1 MTETKIWRVDPHN
14 FHLGEIQEAALLLR
28 AGKLVAFPTETVYGL
43 GANAL
48 DVQAVQG
55 IFRAKGRPSDNP
67 LIVHITGLDEL
78 APLVSDFPPMAQ
90 KMAEL
95 FWPGP
100 LTIILPASKQVPAE
114 VTAGLS
120 TVAIRMPS
128 HPVARELIRSAK
140 VPVAAPSANRSG
152 KPSPTTADHVRQDLW
167 GRVDGLVDGG
177 ECTVG
182 LESTVVDVTGDHP
195 VILRPG
201 GITREMLSMHFE
213 GVEVDGEPGV
223 TKAIAERP
231 SEVTAEHSF
240 PTEEHVPVEN
250 RLSVENRLPAEKR
263 LGEANG
269 EAASPANPAPRS
281 PGMKYT
287 HYAPKAPVY
296 LLTGPWKEQVKAITV
311 LLEKETDPLGLL
323 ISEET
328 YEHIKELLPQE
339 CGSKYL
345 IRLAGS
351 REDLRSVA
359 YRLFGSLRSFD
370 ETSVTAIIAESYPR
384 EGIGMALMNR
394 LTKAAGGRIWR
405 E

>member
-1 MTETKIWRVDPHN
+1 MTETKIWRVAPHN
-14 FHLGEIQEAALLLR
+14 FSIDELQEAAQLIR
-28 AGKLVAFPTETVYGL
+28 EGKLVAFPTETVYGL

-67 LIVHITGLDEL
+67 LIVHIASLDEL
-78 APLVSDFPPMAQ
+78 TPLVSDFPPMAQ
-90 KMAEL
+90 KMAKL

-100 LTIILPASKQVPAE
+100 LTMILPASNQVPAE

-128 HPVARELIRSAK
+128 HPVARELIRSAQ
-140 VPVAAPSANRSG
+140 VPIAAPSANRSG
-152 KPSPTTADHVRQDLW
+152 KPSPTTAGHVRQDLW

-201 GITREMLSMHFE
+201 GITREMLSIHFE
-213 GVEVDGEPGV
+213 GVEVDGEPSV
-223 TKAIAERP
+223 TKAISERP
-231 SEVTAEHSF
+231 SEATTEHCLLE
-240 PTEEHVPVEN
+240 T
-250 RLSVENRLPAEKR
+250 
-263 LGEANG
+263 NG
-269 EAASPANPAPRS
+269 EAASPDSSAPRS
-281 PGMKYT
+281 PGMKYA

-296 LLTGPWKEQVKAITV
+296 LLTGSWKEQVQAITV

-323 ISEET
+323 ISAET
-328 YEHIKELLPQE
+328 YEHIKHLLPQE
-339 CGSKYL
+339 CGSKYQV
-345 IRLAGS
+345 RLAGS

-370 ETSVTAIIAESYPR
+370 ETPVTAIIAESYPR